1 MSSSQPLRWPARV
14 ESLPRTLDRFRATS
28 VFFDVKFPFFLA
40 GSLSALRWVSWGA
53 LAALASI
60 PEVLER
66 ELEEI
71 GLADTWRASVI
82 REAIRR
88 DPLLAILRELRNY
101 ETHLAFIERR
111 RSSTLPIAELAHEPE
126 IHSSYFA
133 PVSFSQL
140 AELRNIRDGRS
151 PVTQETVEHFNH
163 LAERYSVKGVVDLAM
178 DRLSSLIYEFISE
191 HQLNGALT
199 GEGSN

>member
-1 MSSSQPLRWPARV
+1 MTTSLPLRWPDRV
-14 ESLPRTLDRFRATS
+14 ESLPHTLDRFRAAA

-66 ELEEI
+66 ELEVI
-71 GLADTWRASVI
+71 GLADHWRVSRT

-88 DPLLAILRELRNY
+88 DPLLAVLRELRNY
-101 ETHLAFIERR
+101 ETHLAFVDRR
-111 RSSTLPIAELAHEPE
+111 RSSPLLPGELAHEPE
-126 IHSSYFA
+126 LSASYFA
-133 PVSFSQL
+133 PLSFSQL

-151 PVTQETVEHFNH
+151 PVTQETVAHFNH
-163 LAERYSVKGVVDLAM
+163 LAERYTVKGIVDLAM
-178 DRLSSLIYEFISE
+178 DRLSSLIYDFVSE
-191 HQLNGALT
+191 HKPSAGGT
-199 GEGSN
+199 